1 MMAYENHHPFKF
13 CLRSS
18 FLKAPERIQN
28 YEESHQNKIKTVLET
43 IEELP
48 ILNET
53 KPLENENK
61 SGEESPDR
69 ATYKPDHQQTQTK
82 ILNANKSRN
91 IKELSS
97 ENKIVAI
104 RNDGKRSLKMN
115 SKSPGIDQRNSNQ
128 KMQLENLHKCS
139 KSNLSSSKSQTKN
152 AFDRPPVWKSS
163 ISQSSR
169 VCTRRWDMKK
179 CQNSKFA
186 YDLSSDELKVIENF
200 KNPMKPLAKDELKLL
215 TSGQRSGYLTQRYL
229 LSPESKYNYPEATSW
244 RIGWLQRIS

>member
-1 MMAYENHHPFKF
+1 MMAYETHHPFKF

-18 FLKAPERIQN
+18 FLKARERIQN
-28 YEESHQNKIKTVLET
+28 YEESNQYEMRTVLEN
-43 IEELP
+43 IEEFP

-61 SGEESPDR
+61 SGEECPDK
-69 ATYKPDHQQTQTK
+69 ATYKSDHMQTQTNVLK
-82 ILNANKSRN
+82 ANKSEH
-91 IKELSS
+91 IKELTS

-104 RNDGKRSLKMN
+104 RNDSKRSLKLN
-115 SKSPGIDQRNSNQ
+115 SKSPGIDQRNSNK

-139 KSNLSSSKSQTKN
+139 KSNLSSSKSLTKN
-152 AFDRPPVWKSS
+152 AYNRPPVWKSS
-163 ISQSSR
+163 HLQSSR
-169 VCTRRWDMKK
+169 VTRRWDMHKG
-179 CQNSKFA
+179 QNSKFA